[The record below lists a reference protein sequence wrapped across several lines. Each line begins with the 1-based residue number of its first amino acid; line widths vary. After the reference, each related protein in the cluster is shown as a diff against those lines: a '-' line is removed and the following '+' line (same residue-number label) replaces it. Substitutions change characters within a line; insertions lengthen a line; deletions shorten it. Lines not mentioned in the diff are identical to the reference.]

1 MSDDKQDNEPLF
13 FVNGKQ
19 VRFVRGRD
27 EIESSEDPAV
37 KAIFAEAWELI
48 RAVRQELEAGS
59 LEDKD
64 GIYNKGIYRLEH
76 RGADFNL
83 DAKRKQRLSFVVFNA
98 YPTIVLNPA
107 VEAGDPAE
115 ALATMRELVRLIGE
129 HDQNFW
135 NQMARVMID

>member
-1 MSDDKQDNEPLF
+1 
-13 FVNGKQ
+13 
-19 VRFVRGRD
+19 
-27 EIESSEDPAV
+27 
-37 KAIFAEAWELI
+37 
-48 RAVRQELEAGS
+48 
-59 LEDKD
+59 
-64 GIYNKGIYRLEH
+64 
-76 RGADFNL
+76 
-83 DAKRKQRLSFVVFNA
+83 LSFVVFNA